1 MRRLHAL
8 LAAALW
14 LAAAAHAET
23 PATPPAHVHPAAAH
37 PGPAHFLASGAIDL
51 PALVPDA
58 PAPDSLVQRAE
69 LDVLYHLQLER
80 TPGQVA
86 RARVVNAEDVF
97 VIGSDVL
104 GEWFNQANL
113 PRSAAFF
120 ALVTEDM
127 TPFNQAAKTLFHRRR
142 PPFVD
147 PRIKPCVE
155 PADTGSYPSGH
166 AMRAALWAALLGTA
180 FPEQAAALQARAE
193 ETRWGRLLAG
203 VHFPSDVEA
212 GRTIGEALAREMLK
226 HPAVQQALE
235 QLRAEAAPFRHK
247 KAA

>member
-1 MRRLHAL
+1 
-8 LAAALW
+8 
-14 LAAAAHAET
+14 
-23 PATPPAHVHPAAAH
+23 
-37 PGPAHFLASGAIDL
+37 
-51 PALVPDA
+51 
-58 PAPDSLVQRAE
+58 
-69 LDVLYHLQLER
+69 
-80 TPGQVA
+80 
-86 RARVVNAEDVF
+86 
-97 VIGSDVL
+97 
-104 GEWFNQANL
+104 
-113 PRSAAFF
+113 
-120 ALVTEDM
+120 
-127 TPFNQAAKTLFHRRR
+127 
-142 PPFVD
+142 
-147 PRIKPCVE
+147 VE